1 MGGGQDTLQP
11 NQLDYVFMTNKT
23 GFEVSFLRYHDGAS
37 QFRCYLKAIA
47 WCQEDALWP
56 ADHCH
61 TRFIKDYSAALLY
74 YNVLSEAD
82 LMWASLRA
90 NTSLTP

>member
-1 MGGGQDTLQP
+1 GQDTLQP

-37 QFRCYLKAIA
+37 QFRCCLSAKAIA

-61 TRFIKDYSAALLY
+61 TRFNKDYSAALLY

-82 LMWASLRA
+82 LMWASL
-90 NTSLTP
+90 